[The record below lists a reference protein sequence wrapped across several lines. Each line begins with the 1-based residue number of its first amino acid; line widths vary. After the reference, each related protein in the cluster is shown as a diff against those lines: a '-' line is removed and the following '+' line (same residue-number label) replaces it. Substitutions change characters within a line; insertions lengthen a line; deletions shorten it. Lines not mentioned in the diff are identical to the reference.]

1 MKKELKHHLID
12 KRPWGEFEQFTL
24 NEKTTVKIITIEKN
38 KRFSLQ
44 SHKNRREY
52 WYFLDNPAKIIIN
65 NKTIRVKK
73 GDKIIINKGD
83 KHRVIGLSKPVRFL
97 EISFG
102 DFKESDIIRIE
113 DDYGRVK

>member
-24 NEKTTVKIITIEKN
+24 NEKTTVKIITVEKN

-44 SHKNRREY
+44 SHKNRKEY

-65 NKTIRVKK
+65 NKTIKVKK
-73 GDKIIINKGD
+73 GDKIMVNKSD
-83 KHRVIGLSKPVRFL
+83 KHRVIALNKPAKFL

-102 DFKESDIIRIE
+102 NFNEKDIKRFE
-113 DDYGRVK
+113 DDFGRS